1 MLNPFHYFSQLKDY
15 LKPVSHKL
23 LFGCFS
29 IPQSIR
35 LSDMAPRG
43 GGAHRYAENRNAN
56 TLRSPEML
64 SPTSNQ
70 SPLSPE
76 PPVIETSHSDAAI
89 NRSLPYSTSDL
100 GTPRDEIQTTSSSN
114 TIGGNRIP
122 ITIVLGGLDPSNQ
135 IARSVT
141 KILKEKLDHE
151 GHNWKSVTPETKD
164 FYWEEFK
171 DTAIEGFI
179 KDKSMSKCAERY
191 KGILSESRACE
202 KKRKHIPES
211 IWESWKPHWETEAFK
226 VKSVQCSR
234 N

>member
-171 DTAIEGFI
+171 DAI
-179 KDKSMSKCAERY
+179 MSKIASASQPED
-191 KGILSESRACE
+191 GSSEPHEVDYSQIYLE
-202 KKRKHIPES
+202 EVGVKKTRIYGLGSQAPLYGH
-211 IWESWKPHWETEAFK
+211 
-226 VKSVQCSR
+226 V
-234 N
+234 